1 VVEVA
6 LVYYPPAAMSVRDR
20 LKRTYY
26 KVSLLCNRLRHQV
39 QPADHETLLKMADA
53 HVHRQEWPQVIG
65 LLPSRFPA
73 AADQAYADRLLA
85 QAHHGQ
91 GDRAAAM
98 MAIER
103 SLVLDATSPWAYQ
116 CLGQIHLANEDF
128 EAAITAF
135 QQAVALDDQV
145 SWLHCN
151 LGEALVKHG
160 CWQAAELVLQ
170 AGIRLNPLFAWAYY
184 YLAEAQL
191 AQGNWAG
198 AKQAYQKAQLVGPDI
213 EYLRGNVAY
222 VEYLPVQAAQI
233 QDYIQRV
240 QAQDAQ
246 GPRLRPQVLL
256 ITPGPPYP
264 PKSGVA
270 VRMFHEMQALHAQA
284 DLVVASLLYDKNT
297 FAVQRDLAA
306 YSQLAVVADW
316 NDRPSRLSD
325 QSKTV
330 HRHTSRGFA
339 QILQQLSQV
348 DFDIVVTDFVYMAD
362 YRALFPK
369 AFHVLSEHN
378 VESQILRRTAM
389 IEQQQ
394 NPDRQGS
401 AEMLREA
408 DRLAAFEDQTWPD
421 FPLRWMVSE
430 PDRQQLMQRCAVGET
445 RLVNNGANTRSI
457 QPLPDNPVP
466 RVLLIGTLNYRP
478 NIDGAIFFANEVLP
492 HIWRMHDQ
500 VEFWIAGA
508 NPDAAVLALARRDPR
523 IKVIANPDEMLDVAQ
538 QCCLAVVPLRI
549 GSGTRIKIL
558 HALAMGLPT
567 ITTTLGCEGLRV
579 EDDQHLL
586 VRDQPEAFAAAV
598 VGLIRDAAWRDRLR
612 QNGRRLVEQQYDW
625 EQIFQTAVTQLRDR
639 AGWSRPE
646 RQ

>member
-1 VVEVA
+1 
-6 LVYYPPAAMSVRDR
+6 LF
-20 LKRTYY
+20 
-26 KVSLLCNRLRHQV
+26 NRARHQM
-39 QPADHETLLKMADA
+39 QPNDPNAALQMAEA
-53 HVHRQEWPQVIG
+53 HVQRQEWPQVIA
-65 LLPSRFPA
+65 LVQPVLMVAPA
-73 AADQAYADRLLA
+73 TAYAHRLLA
-85 QAHHGQ
+85 QAYHGQ
-91 GDRAAAM
+91 GDQALALTTIQTAL
-98 MAIER
+98 A
-103 SLVLDATSPWAYQ
+103 LDAASPWTHHV
-116 CLGQIHLANEDF
+116 LGQIHLANEDF
-128 EAAITAF
+128 AAAIAAF

-145 SWLHCN
+145 SWLQFS

-160 CWQAAELVLQ
+160 CWQAAEPVLQ

-191 AQGNWAG
+191 AQGNWAS
-198 AKQAYQKAQLVGPDI
+198 AKQSYQKAQLVGPDI
-213 EYLRGNVAY
+213 EHLRGNAAY
-222 VEYLPVQAAQI
+222 VEYLAVQAAQI
-233 QDYIQRV
+233 QAYIQRV

-256 ITPGPPYP
+256 ITPGLPYP
-264 PKSGVA
+264 PKWGVA
-270 VRMFHEMQALHAQA
+270 TRMFHEMQALDARV
-284 DLVVASLLYDKNT
+284 DLVVASLLYDKST
-297 FAVQRDLAA
+297 FVVQQDLAR

-316 NDRPSRLSD
+316 NDRPSRLDD

-330 HRHTSRGFA
+330 HRYTSQSFRK
-339 QILQQLSQV
+339 ILQQLSQV
-348 DFDIVVTDFVYMAD
+348 NFDIVVTDFVYMAH
-362 YRALFPK
+362 YRDLFPQ

-378 VESQILRRTAM
+378 VESQILRRAALV
-389 IEQQQ
+389 EQPQ
-394 NPDRQGS
+394 NPDRQGA

-445 RLVNNGANTRSI
+445 RLVNNGADTRSI

-466 RVLLIGTLNYRP
+466 RVILIGTLNYRP
-478 NIDGAIFFANEVLP
+478 NIDGATFFANEVLP
-492 HIWRMHDQ
+492 HIWRMDDQ

-508 NPDAAVLALARRDPR
+508 HPDAAVLALARRDQR
-523 IKVIANPDEMLDVAQ
+523 IKVIANPDEMIDVAR
-538 QCCLAVVPLRI
+538 QCCIAVVPLRI

-567 ITTTLGCEGLRV
+567 ITTTLGCEGLMV

-625 EQIFQTAVTQLRDR
+625 EQIFQAAVTQLLDR
-639 AGWSRPE
+639 AIG
-646 RQ
+646 